1 MLLSL
6 LDGQQSLRKI
16 FEIETLPSRRR
27 YYTGTLTGTLVGEW
41 VLIQRGVWILDVYSA
56 LSYSLSLAPVDVD
69 VLGQSSQNQP
79 VKLGPG
85 HRFKWQHTLA

>member
-1 MLLSL
+1 MGRHRVQIFSARITARLTISPTSLLSSMLLSL

-27 YYTGTLTGTLVGEW
+27 YYTGTLTGTLV
-41 VLIQRGVWILDVYSA
+41 
-56 LSYSLSLAPVDVD
+56 VDVD